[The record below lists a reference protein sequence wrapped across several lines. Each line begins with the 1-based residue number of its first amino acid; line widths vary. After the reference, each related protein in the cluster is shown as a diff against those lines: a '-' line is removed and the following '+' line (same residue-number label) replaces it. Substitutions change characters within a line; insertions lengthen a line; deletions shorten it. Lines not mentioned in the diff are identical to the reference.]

1 MRNIRIPQVFTLIRF
16 YVDPIFRR
24 ISAGYKEDKTKAT
37 SNFHCLS
44 PSVESP
50 YKLSNRF
57 IEDLQKIHDYIT
69 YFHIDIT
76 RTVKSK
82 IS

>member
-1 MRNIRIPQVFTLIRF
+1 M
-16 YVDPIFRR
+16 
-24 ISAGYKEDKTKAT
+24 KELLF
-37 SNFHCLS
+37 SS
-44 PSVESP
+44 PVESP